1 MEGQGMTTAA
11 TQRRDAPIDLTPSQF
26 RELGHRLIDQIADL
40 LASLPDRPVTP
51 GNSPEAIR
59 RVVDSAAP
67 LPEKGV
73 DPRALLER
81 AFTLLSENSLYN
93 GHPRFWG
100 YITASAAPLGIL
112 GDCLAAA
119 INPNVGAWK
128 LSPMAT
134 EMEAQAIRWIAEL
147 IGYPADCG
155 GVMVSG
161 GNMANF
167 VGFLAARVAKA
178 GQGIRTAGGSS
189 DIGRGLRVYSS
200 KEGHTWIQKAA
211 DLFGL
216 GTDAIR
222 WIATDREQ
230 RIDLKAL
237 EREIQKDKEA
247 GLRPFLVIGS
257 AGTVST
263 GAIDPLP
270 QLAALCRAHDIWFHI
285 DGAYAGVAAGVP
297 GVHPD
302 IKGLSSADSIA
313 VDPHKWLY
321 QPLEA
326 GCALVRHPEALRN
339 AFSYHPP
346 YYRFD
351 DEAINYVDY
360 GLQNSRGFRAL
371 KVWLTLQQV
380 GREGYLRMIGDDI
393 ALSRAMHDCL
403 KQDPEIEVLT
413 QNLSITTFRYV
424 PEDLRA
430 SIGEP
435 DTEKLLNKLNEDL
448 LGYLQDGGE
457 AFVSNAVLD
466 GRYVMRAC
474 IVNFRTTLADVRALP
489 SIVTRLGRESDRR
502 LRTGAQTPSRV

>member
-1 MEGQGMTTAA
+1 MTDTMPED
-11 TQRRDAPIDLTPSQF
+11 RVPPINLSPSQF
-26 RELGHRLIDQIADL
+26 REMGHRLIDQIADL
-40 LASLPDRPVTP
+40 LGSLPARPVTP
-51 GNSPEAIR
+51 GCLPTEIQKTLNATT
-59 RVVDSAAP
+59 P
-67 LPEKGV
+67 LPEKGT
-73 DPRALLER
+73 DPQALLDR
-81 AFTLLSENSLYN
+81 AFALLSENSLYN

-167 VGFLAARVAKA
+167 VGFLAARAAKA
-178 GQGIRTAGGSS
+178 GQAIRTAGGSS
-189 DIGRGLRVYSS
+189 DTGRGLRVYSS
-200 KEGHTWIQKAA
+200 QEGHTWIQKAA

-230 RIDLKAL
+230 RIDLSEL
-237 EREIQKDKEA
+237 EREIMRDKQS
-247 GLRPFLVIGS
+247 GLRPFLVVGH

-270 QLAALCRAHDIWFHI
+270 QLAVLCRAHDLWFHV
-285 DGAYAGVAAGVP
+285 DGAYGGLAASVP
-297 GVHPD
+297 GVSPD
-302 IKGLSSADSIA
+302 IRGLAQADSVA

-326 GCALVRHPEALRN
+326 GCALVRRPEALRN

-371 KVWLTLQQV
+371 KVWLTLQQA
-380 GREGYLRMIGDDI
+380 GREGYMWMIGDDI
-393 ALSRAMHDCL
+393 ALSREMHDCL
-403 KQDPEIEVLT
+403 ARDPEIEVFT
-413 QNLSITTFRYV
+413 QKLSITTFRYV
-424 PEDLRA
+424 PEDRRA
-430 SIGEP
+430 TIGEP
-435 DTEKLLNKLNEDL
+435 DTEVFLNKLNEDL
-448 LGYLQDGGE
+448 LGHLQDGGE

-474 IVNFRTTLADVRALP
+474 IVNFRTTRADVRALP
-489 SIVTRLGRESDRR
+489 EIVTRLGRESDRR
-502 LRTGAQTPSRV
+502 LRSGIHAPESTG